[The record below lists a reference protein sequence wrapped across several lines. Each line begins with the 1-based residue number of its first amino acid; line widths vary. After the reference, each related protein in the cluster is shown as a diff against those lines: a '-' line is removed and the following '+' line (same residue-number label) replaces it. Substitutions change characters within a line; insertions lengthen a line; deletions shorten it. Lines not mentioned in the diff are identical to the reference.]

1 MIVVLMLILFLIIFG
16 FLEYFFHQKN
26 LKAIPLRIHV
36 NGTRGKSSVT
46 RLIAAGLKAGGFK
59 VMAKTTGTAPRV
71 ILEDGSETQIYRP
84 GSANIIEQ
92 LKFVSKARS
101 RSAQAIV
108 IECMALQP
116 VLQWLTEHRMIR
128 SQVGVITNVR
138 SDHLDVM
145 GETLLDVTHSLSNT
159 IPSGS
164 KFFTAETKPEV
175 LKKLGDVCQKRNAKM
190 TLSREDEIS
199 WEKMR
204 PFSYVEH
211 RENVAL
217 ALKVCQ
223 DCGVEP
229 DIALAGMV
237 QAIPDPGVLRVY
249 QINFFNKDIQFVN
262 AFAANDPDSTV
273 MIWDRL
279 IQTLEPDRKKI
290 VLVNSRGDRIQRSQ
304 QLGILISKQL
314 AADAYIL
321 AGEFT
326 KIIEDEA
333 VSLGL
338 DEEKIENM
346 GGESVANIFEMV
358 LDYTPERSMV
368 FAIGNIGGIGQQI
381 VNFFKHR
388 GGEGDRAGDWTRAR
402 IEPYIF

>member
-1 MIVVLMLILFLIIFG
+1 MVLILILILVAFG
-16 FLEYFFHQKN
+16 FLEYFSHQKN
-26 LKAIPLRIHV
+26 LKTIPLRIHV

-46 RLIAAGLKAGGFK
+46 RLIAAGLRAGGFR

-92 LKFVSKARS
+92 IKFVSKARA
-101 RSAQAIV
+101 RSAMAIV
-108 IECMALQP
+108 VECMALQP
-116 VLQWLTEHRMIR
+116 TLQWLTEQKMIR
-128 SQVGVITNVR
+128 SRVGVITNVR

-145 GETLLDVTHSLSNT
+145 GETFSDVTRSLSNT

-164 KFFTAETKPEV
+164 KFFTAETKTEV
-175 LKKLGDVCQKRNAKM
+175 LNDFDQICQKRNTKM
-190 TLSREDEIS
+190 TVSHEDEIE

-204 PFSYVEH
+204 DFSYIEH

-217 ALKVCQ
+217 ALKICQ
-223 DCGVEP
+223 DCGVAP
-229 DIALAGMV
+229 DIALSGMV
-237 QAIPDPGVLRVY
+237 QAIPDPGVLRIY
-249 QINFFNKDIQFVN
+249 QVSFFNKDIQFVN
-262 AFAANDPDSTV
+262 AFAANDPDSTA
-273 MIWDRL
+273 MIWQRL
-279 IQTLEPDRKKI
+279 LQMSEPDRKKI
-290 VLVNSRGDRIQRSQ
+290 VLVNSRGDRIQRSE
-304 QLGILISKQL
+304 QLGILIAKQL
-314 AADAYIL
+314 EADAYL
-321 AGEFT
+321 LVGEYT

-333 VSLGL
+333 IRLGL
-338 DEEKIENM
+338 SEEKIENM
-346 GGESVANIFEMV
+346 GRESVANIFEMV

-368 FAIGNIGGIGQQI
+368 FAIGNIGGMGQQI

>member
-1 MIVVLMLILFLIIFG
+1 
-16 FLEYFFHQKN
+16 
-26 LKAIPLRIHV
+26 
-36 NGTRGKSSVT
+36 
-46 RLIAAGLKAGGFK
+46 
-59 VMAKTTGTAPRV
+59 
-71 ILEDGSETQIYRP
+71 
-84 GSANIIEQ
+84 
-92 LKFVSKARS
+92 
-101 RSAQAIV
+101 
-108 IECMALQP
+108 
-116 VLQWLTEHRMIR
+116 
-128 SQVGVITNVR
+128 
-138 SDHLDVM
+138 
-145 GETLLDVTHSLSNT
+145 
-159 IPSGS
+159 
-164 KFFTAETKPEV
+164 
-175 LKKLGDVCQKRNAKM
+175 M

-338 DEEKIENM
+338 DEEKIDNM

>member
-1 MIVVLMLILFLIIFG
+1 MVLILISFLIIFG

-46 RLIAAGLKAGGFK
+46 RLIAAGLRAGGFR

-116 VLQWLTEHRMIR
+116 VLQWLTEHKMIR

-145 GETLLDVTHSLSNT
+145 GETHLEVSHSLSNT
-159 IPSGS
+159 IPSES
-164 KFFTAETKPEV
+164 KFFTAETKAEV
-175 LKKLGDVCQKRNAKM
+175 LNQFDRVCQKQNTKM
-190 TLSREDEIS
+190 IVSDENEIS

-204 PFSYVEH
+204 GFSYIEH
-211 RENVAL
+211 RENVAV

-223 DCGVEP
+223 DSGIAP
-229 DIALAGMV
+229 DVALAGMV
-237 QAIPDPGVLRVY
+237 QAIPDPGVLRIY
-249 QINFFNKDIQFVN
+249 EIKFFNKDIQFVN

-273 MIWDRL
+273 MIWERL
-279 IQTLEPDRKKI
+279 SQMQEPGCKKI

-304 QLGILISKQL
+304 QLGVLIAKQL

-333 VSLGL
+333 IRLGL

-346 GGESVANIFEMV
+346 GGDSVANIFEMV
-358 LDYTPERSMV
+358 LDYTSERSMV
-368 FAIGNIGGIGQQI
+368 FGIGNIGGIGQQI
-381 VNFFKHR
+381 VDFFKHR
-388 GGEGDRAGDWTRAR
+388 GGTGDRAGDWTRAR